1 VELQLDH
8 LVHVRGAVGFE
19 QVDDPDKNSASEFF
33 LGGTMGAPISYPYVS
48 LGIIT
53 VTTAGTPVQA
63 SSTSLKV
70 RAVWLSAIKAKGT
83 PNSGT
88 FAYVLDP
95 NSKLLFAVP
104 KSLAPLFVSSKLA
117 VTSDFIDLS
126 NWWIDADTSGDG
138 LLITY
143 QL

>member
-1 VELQLDH
+1 
-8 LVHVRGAVGFE
+8 
-19 QVDDPDKNSASEFF
+19 VDDPDKNSASEFF

-48 LGIIT
+48 LGITT
-53 VTTAGTPVQA
+53 VTTAGTPVQV
-63 SSTSLKV
+63 SSTLLRV
-70 RAVWLSAIKAKGT
+70 RGAWLSAIKAKGT

-95 NSKLLFAVP
+95 ASNLLFAVP
-104 KSLAPLFVSSKLA
+104 KSLAPLFVSPKIA
-117 VTSDFIDLS
+117 ATSDFFDLAK
-126 NWWIDADTSGDG
+126 WWIDADTSGDG